1 MCVCVCVCPF
11 SILSIDMILCLV
23 KAGAAVQQQLVEPWT
38 KCGEVQGAAG
48 RPPITGLVASPHLGR
63 EEAQGAAGR
72 PPITGL
78 VASPHPG
85 REEAQGSAEAQG
97 AAGAQ
102 DAVAASARGLAP
114 CVNTFSTCVT
124 AMIGQRRCSSLTVV
138 VPACGGQA
146 FS

>member
-1 MCVCVCVCPF
+1 MRD
-11 SILSIDMILCLV
+11 SCLV
-23 KAGAAVQQQLVEPWT
+23 CAWH
-38 KCGEVQGAAG
+38 CGEVQGA
-48 RPPITGLVASPHLGR
+48 V
-63 EEAQGAAGR
+63 GR

-85 REEAQGSAEAQG
+85 REEAQGS

-114 CVNTFSTCVT
+114 CVNTFSTRVA